1 MRNNFNVTGNI
12 GRIGELKTT
21 EKSHVINF
29 NIAESVDKDTTQ
41 WWSCLAFGKT
51 AELISKYY
59 QKGQQVSISG
69 WLQKQEYE
77 KDGVKKESY
86 SILVRDFSFPVKSQA
101 SAETQQDNPQ
111 PTSSPM
117 PTEEGDGLPF

>member
-21 EKSHVINF
+21 EKSQVINF

-41 WWSCLAFGKT
+41 WWSCSAFGKT

-86 SILVRDFSFPVKSQA
+86 SILVRDFSFPVKNNS
-101 SAETQQDNPQ
+101 SSDSNT
-111 PTSSPM
+111 PTKYS
-117 PTEEGDGLPF
+117 DLPY